1 MATAGQEKGKA
12 KTEVKPVIDD
22 TIEAKVVDRKDANGN
37 TVGSTVTYTAPVKE
51 VNKDDTEN
59 EDENEDNFDLPIFEN
74 ESQNEIGQSY
84 TIPKTG
90 LDLMFHNISYCVQNG
105 EQDLFFANV
114 FRVADPIGSRYKR
127 PCIGGMELGMFQFT
141 TRDRFGFIS
150 ELHRLN
156 NQSGGNFNVAIY
168 RHDSTPLY
176 VLIPPHGR
184 YNTAPPVESNNQI
197 GIINYGIPDPQ
208 TDEAAIAGN
217 GSDNNAALLAHI
229 EKSNERMEGL
239 IREVIGKPREPSAL
253 EKAMEQKMLND
264 LLNPPEPKS
273 NGMEQMMTTMF
284 AMPIM
289 VEKMA
294 KRMFPEPPTPTE
306 PNGFDRA
313 AQILDLPPVA
323 GLLGSIGNISE
334 AWAISKMN
342 AQGNNAT
349 DQQGQNQTQPEQNE
363 MNSEMQDL
371 MSDLIDELESDRP
384 FNADNVFLQELKA
397 EFPNQ
402 AGMIIN
408 TCKAL
413 EFPEVVKMLIGATA
427 NLNPNPFHQ
436 FWDIA
441 ETNKTNTIVW
451 NERGNKVLARLQEFY
466 GYVKTV

>member
-22 TIEAKVVDRKDANGN
+22 TVEAKVVERKGSKGENL
-37 TVGSTVTYTAPVKE
+37 GSTVTYTAPVKE
-51 VNKDDTEN
+51 VEIDDTEN
-59 EDENEDNFDLPIFEN
+59 DDENEDNIDLSIFEN
-74 ESQNEIGQSY
+74 ESQIEIGQNY

-141 TRDRFGFIS
+141 TRDRFGFIG

-184 YNTAPPVESNNQI
+184 YNTAAPMESNKQI
-197 GIINYGIPDPQ
+197 GIINYGIPDPH
-208 TDEAAIAGN
+208 TDEPATTANGT
-217 GSDNNAALLAHI
+217 GSDAVLLAHI
-229 EKSNERMEGL
+229 EKSNERIENL
-239 IREVIGKPREPSAL
+239 VREVIGKPREPSAL

-273 NGMEQMMTTMF
+273 NGLEQMMLNMF
-284 AMPIM
+284 AMPVM

-294 KRMFPEPPTPTE
+294 KRMFPEPATPTE

-342 AQGNNAT
+342 AQAGNTT
-349 DQQGQNQTQPEQNE
+349 DQQNQTEQPEQNE

-371 MSDLIDELESDRP
+371 MNDLIDELESDRP
-384 FNADNVFLQELKA
+384 FNSDNEFLKELQTDFPSQA
-397 EFPNQ
+397 E
-402 AGMIIN
+402 MIIN

-451 NERGNKVLARLQEFY
+451 NERGNKVLTRLQEFY
-466 GYVKTV
+466 EYVKTV